1 MELMSQRISSDDRV
15 LISASEA
22 STIAGYSRQ
31 HMQRLL
37 ISRRVE
43 GIKLGRDWFVY
54 EDSLKTFLAQPHK
67 PGPKG
72 PRKKPLQGASNGAVA
87 DAQNEDTSKKS

>member
-1 MELMSQRISSDDRV
+1 MSQRITSDDRV
-15 LISASEA
+15 LISASQA
-22 STIAGYSRQ
+22 TTRAGYSRQ

-43 GIKLGRDWFVY
+43 GVKLGRDWFVY
-54 EDSLKTFLAQPHK
+54 EDSLMAFLAQPHR

-72 PRKKPLQGASNGAVA
+72 PRKKSLAEASDCLSA
-87 DAQNEDTSKKS
+87 DAQNGDAPEES